1 MMKQKNIVERTTAN
15 GEKRYRVRVRLK
27 GVYVS
32 KTFRSKAHAQQWL
45 QNQSRTIGAS
55 AELGILDD
63 SDYST
68 KTVKDA
74 VESFLTFKLP
84 TLTSGEN
91 NRSLLDEIVRT
102 LGTKKLNDVDH
113 DDVFLAVREYRSG
126 GKRGRSESSA
136 NKFINL
142 ISSVFTE
149 ARRKKWTKNKP
160 TEFVK
165 RYDEERFQ
173 RTRSLSKEEEER
185 LIKEA
190 EKNIYPNSVV
200 SIWLALLTGYRKDW
214 IRHMKWDYIN
224 FDRRMIQLPLGKI
237 NPHGK
242 TGKNTAK
249 GLPIVEKLYQEL
261 KKHRAL
267 LRAAGVN
274 SPYLFPQES
283 NANKAWNIIAAYKSA
298 VKRAGIENLTFHD
311 LRHSAAT
318 NLVMKGIHQRI
329 IGEMLGHKDARSTQR
344 YTHVP
349 TEHMRNELEKAF
361 FYSNDGGEDETV

>member
-1 MMKQKNIVERTTAN
+1 MKQRNIVERTTTD

-45 QNQSRTIGAS
+45 QKEARTITAS
-55 AELGILDD
+55 SELGILDD
-63 SDYST
+63 ADYSS

-74 VESFLTFKLP
+74 VDSYRTFKLP
-84 TLTSGEN
+84 TLTSGDN
-91 NRSLLDEIVRT
+91 IRGLLDEIERT
-102 LGTKKLNDVDH
+102 LGNKKLNDVDH
-113 DDVFLAVREYRSG
+113 DDVFLAVREYRRG

-136 NKFINL
+136 NRFMNL

-165 RYDEERFQ
+165 RYDEEKYQ
-173 RTRSLSKEEEER
+173 RTRSLSKEEEDR
-185 LIKEA
+185 LMCAA
-190 EKNIYPNSVV
+190 EKNIYPNSIAA
-200 SIWLALLTGYRKDW
+200 IWLALLTGYRKDW

-224 FDRRMIQLPLGKI
+224 FDKRMIQLPTGKV
-237 NPHGK
+237 NPRGE

-274 SPYLFPQES
+274 SPYLFPQEADAS
-283 NANKAWNIIAAYKSA
+283 KAWDITKAYRNA
-298 VKRAGIENLTFHD
+298 VKRAEIENLTFHD

-318 NLVMKGIHQRI
+318 NLVLKGIHQRI
-329 IGEMLGHKDARSTQR
+329 IGEMLGHKDSRSTQR

-349 TEHMRNELEKAF
+349 TEHMRNELERAF
-361 FYSNDGGEDETV
+361 SYSNDGGEDEAV